1 MGGRALKNT
10 FTRRY
15 NRAEY
20 DIIIQDIVEKAKTL
34 FSEVAPT
41 QFYRKKESFG
51 DADVLCL
58 IDKPINV
65 NIKDWLI
72 QTFNSKEVF
81 HNGNCYSFEY
91 QEFQVDFILV
101 GLEDW
106 ETSKVYYSYN
116 DLFNFVGKIAHQYN
130 LKFGADG
137 LKFVYYHEGKKLGKI
152 YLTKDHHEALT
163 FLGFDP
169 ARYDKGFDTLEEVF
183 EYVVQS
189 KYFNPWIFDLE
200 HSNKINRDRDK
211 KRTSY
216 NAFIEY
222 IKPYKENAPDVYY
235 YFHKEREVYLGLIN
249 YIFTHFFKEYNLL
262 SKKEQERKL
271 IAAKFN
277 GDIVKEHFNLTGKTL
292 GDALKKFYASFP
304 SNQNFY
310 DYILDNETEVILTHF
325 KTINNDTIK

>member
-20 DIIIQDIVEKAKTL
+20 ELIIQDIVEKAKGL
-34 FSEVAPT
+34 FSEVSPT
-41 QFYRKKESFG
+41 KFYRHKESFG

-58 IDKPINV
+58 IDKPINI
-65 NIKDWLI
+65 NIREWLI
-72 QTFNSKEVF
+72 KTFNSKEVF

-91 QEFQVDFILV
+91 HEFQVDFILV
-101 GLEDW
+101 GKEDW

-169 ARYDKGFDTLEEVF
+169 VRYDQGFDTLEEVF
-183 EYVVQS
+183 EYVVKS

-200 HSNKINRDRDK
+200 NSNKINRDRDK
-211 KRTSY
+211 KRASY

-222 IKPYKENAPDVYY
+222 IKPYKETEKDVYY

-262 SKKEQERKL
+262 AKKEQERK
-271 IAAKFN
+271 AVSQKFN
-277 GDIVKEHFNLTGKTL
+277 GDIIKEKFNLTGKNL
-292 GDALKKFYASFP
+292 GDALKKFYATFQ
-304 SNQNFY
+304 SNQSFN
-310 DYILDNETEVILTHF
+310 DYILANEQEAILINF
-325 KTINNDTIK
+325 KTINNDSIK